1 MTENRCEN
9 FSRITDWCH
18 ALIRSLA
25 PREGN
30 YIDATMGKGN
40 DTLLLAR
47 LAGEQG
53 QVLAFD
59 IQKEALDMTKGAF
72 ERKWCGEP
80 GKTDPGWT

>member
-1 MTENRCEN
+1 M
-9 FSRITDWCH
+9 
-18 ALIRSLA
+18 A

-59 IQKEALDMTKGAF
+59 IQKEALDMTKALLKENGVEDRAKLILDGH
-72 ERKWCGEP
+72 EQMDRQNKRCSCS
-80 GKTDPGWT
+80 KRT